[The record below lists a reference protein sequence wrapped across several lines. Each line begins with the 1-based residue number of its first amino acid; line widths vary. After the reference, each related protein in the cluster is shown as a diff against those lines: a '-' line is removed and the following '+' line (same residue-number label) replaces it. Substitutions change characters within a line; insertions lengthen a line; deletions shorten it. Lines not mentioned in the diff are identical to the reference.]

1 MENIPNTLGQ
11 RKSHLSTGFSQMKK
25 ICLECRLHALGET
38 EGAMSKAMGRS
49 NSRPN
54 FCACPSHQND
64 TFCMNWTPCGPI
76 VITKMCQQDQGI
88 VFEIMAF

>member
-11 RKSHLSTGFSQMKK
+11 RKSHLSTGFSQIKK

-54 FCACPSHQND
+54 FC
-64 TFCMNWTPCGPI
+64 TFPKFSNS
-76 VITKMCQQDQGI
+76 
-88 VFEIMAF
+88 